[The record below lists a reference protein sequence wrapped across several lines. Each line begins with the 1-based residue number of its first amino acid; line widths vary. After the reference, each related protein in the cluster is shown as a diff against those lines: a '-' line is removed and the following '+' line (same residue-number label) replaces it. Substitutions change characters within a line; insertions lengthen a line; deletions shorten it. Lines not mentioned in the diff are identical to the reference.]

1 MHSFLPALVTLTVF
15 FSAPLFADTVYVYDR
30 SGSMAE
36 TLGGTPNDV
45 RKIDV
50 ARAAMQSTFAWV
62 PGDRGIAFL
71 SFPSDGACGVTSNIP
86 VDRGPN
92 AKSALTSTVQNIE
105 PDGLTPLALAI
116 DTAGA
121 KFHNPNEDNRI
132 IVITDGLETCEGDP
146 AAMAAKWRNAGM
158 NIVMHIISFAVAPHI
173 QEQLRLI
180 SEAGGGVYIDVSGG
194 SDLSWVLAGLSRYT
208 AGGKCDVLR
217 SGNHVDRG
225 DGFVLDTTS
234 GLTWQKCAPGQTF
247 ELCNCRGAER
257 NTVMSQARAEQYC
270 ASLKTGGRAW
280 RLPEMTELQT
290 MIEPNRASPYID
302 RSLFWSTG
310 THRSWTSMNFSGRG
324 MIYDFRLGEG
334 EMVDGG
340 DYRVRCV
347 AQ

>member
-1 MHSFLPALVTLTVF
+1 MNAFFPALLTVIVF

-36 TLGGTPNDV
+36 TLSGQPNDV

-50 ARAAMQSTFAWV
+50 ARSAMQSTFSWV

-86 VDRGPN
+86 VDRGLN
-92 AKSALTSTVQNIE
+92 AKSRLTSAVQGIE
-105 PDGLTPLALAI
+105 PDGSTPLALAI

-146 AAMAAKWRNAGM
+146 AAVAAKWRNAGM
-158 NIVMHIISFAVAPHI
+158 NIVVHIISFAVDPQI
-173 QEQLRLI
+173 QAQLRLI
-180 SEAGGGVYIDVSGG
+180 AEAGGGVYIDVSGG
-194 SDLSWVLAGLSRYT
+194 SDLSWILVGLSRYQ

-225 DGFVLDTTS
+225 NGFVVDNSS

-247 ELCNCRGAER
+247 ELCNCRGEER
-257 NTVMSQARAEQYC
+257 DSVMTQARAQQYC
-270 ASLKTGGRAW
+270 ASLKAGGKSW

-290 MIEPNRASPYID
+290 MIQANATSPYID

-310 THRSWTSMNFSGRG
+310 THQYWTSMNFSGRG

-340 DYRVRCV
+340 NYRVRCV
-347 AQ
+347 AR